1 MTMKQRIITA
11 LVAICLLIPV
21 LIFSDTPALPIM
33 LALCSVIGVYE
44 MSGCLNMKKAWTLV
58 APLYAVAAGA
68 PFAVRYLF
76 DTPEQVRQVLSF
88 ALGIGLI
95 WFFAVLTFC
104 HGKWKTADISAL
116 FMTSL
121 YIIFGFNAI
130 LMIRDYEIGGKYLYL
145 TVFIGAWVSDT
156 FAYFCGMLLGRGGKH
171 KLIPDVSPKKTVE
184 GAVGAIVFTA
194 IAMVVFGLVVGQLAP
209 EFTVNYLLLA
219 VGGILISVVAQIGD
233 LFLSVIKRNYGIK
246 DYGKLFPGHGGV
258 LDRFDSIL
266 AVAVL
271 LAAFCSYFNLF
282 EVL

>member
-1 MTMKQRIITA
+1 MKQRIITA
-11 LVAICLLIPV
+11 VVAICLLIPV
-21 LIFSDTPALPIM
+21 LMFADTFALPLM
-33 LALCSVIGVYE
+33 LAACSVIGIYE
-44 MSGCLNMKKAWTLV
+44 MSGCLGMKKAGTLV
-58 APLYAVAAGA
+58 CPLYAVAAVA
-68 PFAVRYLF
+68 PFAIRYAFNGLF
-76 DTPEQVRQVLSF
+76 AVRQVLSVS
-88 ALGIGLI
+88 LCIGLI
-95 WFFAVLTFC
+95 YFFAVLTFC
-104 HGKWKTADISAL
+104 HGKWRTSDISAL
-116 FMTSL
+116 FMTAL
-121 YIIFGFNAI
+121 YILVGFNAI
-130 LMIRDYEIGGKYLYL
+130 LVIHDFEMGGKYLYL

-184 GAVGAIVFTA
+184 GAVGAVVFTA
-194 IAMVVFGLVVGQLAP
+194 IAMVVFGVIIQNIAP
-209 EFTVNYLLLA
+209 EFKTNYILLA